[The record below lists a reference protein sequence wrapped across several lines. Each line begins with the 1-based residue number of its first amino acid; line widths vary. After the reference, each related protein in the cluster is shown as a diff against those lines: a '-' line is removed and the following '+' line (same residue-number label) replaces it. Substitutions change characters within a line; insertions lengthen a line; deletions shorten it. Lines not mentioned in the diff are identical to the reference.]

1 MSDKEMHEV
10 QEILPDSAAVEK
22 QRKPANG
29 RILLITVL
37 VLTASVAV
45 AVLAAYVWL
54 PVLQIYG
61 KSMTPTLKDGDYV
74 VVLKTTKAAQG
85 DVVALDVNN
94 KLLIRRVIGVG
105 GDEVNVAEDGTV
117 FVNGDALEEPYVY
130 GKHDGAPDVMM
141 PCQVP
146 DGMYFVMGDEREATV
161 DSRHSEVGCVTE
173 EQIMG
178 RLILRIWPLSEFGLV
193 K

>member
-94 KLLIRRVIGVG
+94 KLLIRRVIAGQ
-105 GDEVNVAEDGTV
+105 AELRTGLGMLFRFT
-117 FVNGDALEEPYVY
+117 YRRVY
-130 GKHDGAPDVMM
+130 ADTSSAA
-141 PCQVP
+141 Q
-146 DGMYFVMGDEREATV
+146 AT
-161 DSRHSEVGCVTE
+161 SNTSSNP
-173 EQIMG
+173 M
-178 RLILRIWPLSEFGLV
+178 S
-193 K
+193 